1 MRSSPRRI
9 GWLAGLLLI
18 PGLACG
24 EPGAADLE
32 VVWVAIGGETF
43 QLELAIDPK
52 TRFAGLSRR
61 DSIPRNGGM
70 LFVMP
75 RSEPFAMVMR
85 DCGVPIDVAFRDSEG
100 RVVAIHEMRPE
111 PPRRRDE
118 SPIEYEDRL
127 PAYPSGE
134 EPARFAIETAG
145 GRLRQVGLAV
155 GRRIPLDTAG
165 LVQRAR

>member
-1 MRSSPRRI
+1 MRSSRWRI

-24 EPGAADLE
+24 SPGAVDLE

-52 TRFAGLSRR
+52 TRFGGLSRR

-75 RSEPFAMVMR
+75 HSKPFAMVMR
-85 DCGVPIDVAFRDSEG
+85 DCGIPIDVAFLDSEG

-118 SPIEYEDRL
+118 SPAEYEARL
-127 PAYPSGE
+127 LAYPSGG
-134 EPARFAIETAG
+134 PARFAIETAG
-145 GRLRQVGLAV
+145 GRLRQLGLAV
-155 GRRIPLDTAG
+155 GQRIPLDTAG